1 MQVLQQLP
9 EMTHPNL
16 LVGTKTSDDA
26 AVYKLTD
33 DLAIVLTVDFF
44 PPIVDDPFIFGQIAA
59 ANSLSDVYAMGAKPI
74 AALNIVGFPSD
85 LDMSILGEIL
95 KGGASKALEAG
106 IVIAGG
112 PSVVDAEPKYGLS
125 VTGIVNPGNQTANS
139 NSKPGD
145 LLLLTKPIGTGV
157 ITTAGKQEKVDSNV
171 LDNAVEIM
179 ATLNKSASEAMIS
192 VGVNA
197 CSDVTGFG
205 LLGHLREM
213 MEGSRTAAHI
223 YKSSVPVIE
232 GTEYLL
238 NQGIAPGG
246 TMRNLESVNPTV
258 LWDEGIT
265 ENDKILLCDAQTSG
279 GLLISI
285 NPNKADKLQ
294 KLLSETGTLSN
305 QIIGEVYSP
314 SENDP
319 TIHVTG

>member
-1 MQVLQQLP
+1 M
-9 EMTHPNL
+9 
-16 LVGTKTSDDA
+16 
-26 AVYKLTD
+26 
-33 DLAIVLTVDFF
+33 
-44 PPIVDDPFIFGQIAA
+44 
-59 ANSLSDVYAMGAKPI
+59 
-74 AALNIVGFPSD
+74 
-85 LDMSILGEIL
+85 
-95 KGGASKALEAG
+95 
-106 IVIAGG
+106 
-112 PSVVDAEPKYGLS
+112 
-125 VTGIVNPGNQTANS
+125 
-139 NSKPGD
+139 
-145 LLLLTKPIGTGV
+145 
-157 ITTAGKQEKVDSNV
+157 ITTAGKQEKVDAEV

-223 YKSSVPVIE
+223 YKTSVPVIE

>member
-26 AVYKLTD
+26 AVYKLSD

-59 ANSLSDVYAMGAKPI
+59 ANSLSDIYAMGAKPI

-85 LDMSILGEIL
+85 LNMSILGEIL

-112 PSVVDAEPKYGLS
+112 HSVVDAEPKYGLS

-157 ITTAGKQEKVDSNV
+157 ITTAGKQEKVDAEV

-213 MEGSRTAAHI
+213 MDGSRTGAHI
-223 YKSSVPVIE
+223 YKSKVPVIE

-246 TMRNLESVNPTV
+246 TMRNLESLNSTV
-258 LWDEGIT
+258 LWGEEIT

-285 NPNKADKLQ
+285 NPNKADILQ

>member
-1 MQVLQQLP
+1 MQVLRQISN
-9 EMTHPNL
+9 EFDENL
-16 LVGTKTSDDA
+16 IVGNSSFDDA
-26 AVYKLTD
+26 SVYKLND
-33 DLAIVLTVDFF
+33 DIALVTSVDFF
-44 PPIVDDPFIFGQIAA
+44 PPIVDDPFTFGQIAA
-59 ANSLSDVYAMGAKPI
+59 ANSLSDVYAMGAKPV

-95 KGGASKALEAG
+95 NGGASKAIEAG

-112 PSVVDAEPKYGLS
+112 HSVVDAEPKYGLS

-157 ITTAGKQEKVDSNV
+157 ITTAGKQEKVDANV

-213 MEGSRTAAHI
+213 MEGSGTGAHI
-223 YKSSVPVIE
+223 YKSKVPVIE
-232 GTEYLL
+232 GTEHLL

-246 TMRNLESVNPTV
+246 TMRNLESLNATV
-258 LWDEGIT
+258 MWDEEIT

-294 KLLSETGTLSN
+294 KLLSEAGTLSN
-305 QIIGEVYSP
+305 QIIGEVYSL